1 MKFLTV
7 IARALAVFGIA
18 VATTAS
24 GQEAAETSLA
34 TDPTLEAFVDAAV
47 ISDMQTYRNP
57 GLTLSIVRDGEVVMV
72 KGYGYA
78 DLETKTPVDP
88 YTHMFRIG
96 SVSKPFTYTALMQ
109 LVEQGKVD
117 LDADVNDYLTEFK
130 IPEAFG
136 KPVRVRDLLTHRPGF
151 EEAFRGMW
159 AQNPDVFL
167 PLGEW
172 MRTARPERAFAPGET
187 TSYSNY
193 GASLAGYIVQEVTGQ
208 LFEEYLEEHIFA
220 PLQMNSTTLR
230 QVLAADHPQ
239 AMSEQLRG
247 QVASVY
253 SLTGGFPNKRPFE
266 LVIPAPAGSISAT
279 SADMAR
285 FMLAHLGEGTLGD
298 ATILRPETA
307 IQMRERP
314 YPGRPGSD
322 YAHGFR
328 TGTLGGFTTFE
339 HGGATLTSYSGMIM
353 VPELEMG
360 VFVSVNGGQ
369 SALSPGQIA
378 ERVLLRMMGDQA
390 QAQPEPVE
398 LSAEE
403 LQQYAGSYMTTR
415 RVFSSFEKIFSAAIG
430 GTSVAVTE
438 NGSLLI
444 SESEFLPLG
453 DDQFLNRSTGGTV
466 FFLRDD
472 AGDVSAYVSE
482 YGHTTQ
488 WRTTNDTNIQ
498 VFGMAILLAVL
509 LAITIL
515 VSAWFRR
522 SEPKPEANVARYLS
536 RSAVFASLGVLVTT
550 VLVGAFVSQATASGL
565 EVIFNWPISSVPY
578 LIVGILVLLLLSAVF
593 VGLWLYNL
601 KSGEFSIFRKIHYGL
616 FAISLIFFL
625 VQANNW
631 HMIGFNYA

>member
-1 MKFLTV
+1 MKFCAA
-7 IARALAVFGIA
+7 IFNALAVLGLA
-18 VATTAS
+18 VAAPVSAQDAS
-24 GQEAAETSLA
+24 ATGIV
-34 TDPTLEAFVDAAV
+34 TDPELEAFVDAAV

-57 GLTLSIVRDGEVVMV
+57 GLTLSVVRDGEVVMV

-88 YTHMFRIG
+88 NVHMFRIG

-109 LVEQGKVD
+109 LVEQGRVD

-159 AQNPDVFL
+159 AQEPDVFM

-172 MRTARPERAFAPGET
+172 MRTARPERSFAPGET

-193 GASLAGYIVQEVTGQ
+193 GASMAGYIVQEVTGQ

-230 QVLAADHPQ
+230 QVLPADHPQ

-247 QVASVY
+247 QVASAY
-253 SLTGGFPNKRPFE
+253 SLTGGFPDKRPFE

-298 ATILRPETA
+298 ASILSPETA
-307 IQMRERP
+307 ILMRERP
-314 YPGRPGSD
+314 YPGRPGAD

-339 HGGATLTSYSGMIM
+339 HGGATLTSFSGMIM

-369 SALSPGQIA
+369 SPLSPGQIA

-390 QAQPEPVE
+390 QAQREPVE

-403 LQQYAGSYMTTR
+403 LRQYAGSYMTTR
-415 RVFSSFEKIFSAAIG
+415 RVFSSFEKIFSAALG

-438 NGSLLI
+438 TGSLMI
-444 SESEFLPLG
+444 AGSEYLPLG
-453 DDQFLNRSTGGTV
+453 NDEFLNRSTGGVV
-466 FFLRDD
+466 FFMRDD

-488 WRTTNDTNIQ
+488 WRTTTDTNFM
-498 VFGMAILLAVL
+498 VFGLALLIAIL

-515 VSAWFRR
+515 VGAWYRR
-522 SEPKPEANVARYLS
+522 SEPKPEAQFARYLS
-536 RSAVFASLGVLVTT
+536 RSAVFAGLGVLVTT
-550 VLVGAFVSQATASGL
+550 VLVGVFVYQATAAGL
-565 EVIFNWPISSVPY
+565 EVIFNWPVSSVPY
-578 LIVGILVLLLLSAVF
+578 LMVGILLLLVLTVIF
-593 VGLWLYNL
+593 IGLWLYNL
-601 KSGEFSIFRKIHYGL
+601 RSGEFSVGCKIHYGL